1 MAKRIAI
8 SQMNASTL
16 DILNVIRENASPAY
30 RDKVPQISDV
40 RDIPRVGEVL
50 YGYPALANE
59 FISSLIN
66 RIALVRVKSANFNNM
81 FADLKKGYLEF
92 GEVVE
97 EVFVNLAK
105 AREFSVAK
113 AEQRELKRV
122 LPDVRS
128 AFHAMNYK
136 AQYPVTIQNEDLR
149 MAFTREAGV
158 LDLVAKIVDA
168 MYVANEYDE
177 FLLFKYVIIK
187 AVTKGKMFPVGFN
200 GSDMKN
206 AAKKFRG
213 ISNAIKFIS
222 TKYNA
227 SGVHTNTA
235 LEDQQ
240 IFMDADFNAQYD
252 VDVLA
257 SAFNMDKATF
267 SGKLRLIDDFTT
279 FDQERFDEII
289 ENSDQ
294 LEPITAEEL
303 ALMANVKAVLADKEW
318 FQFYDNLTQF
328 TEKYVASGLYWNY
341 FLNVWKTIST
351 SPFSNCIVFVDTQS
365 GSVALPETLTAKVT
379 GRDVSDGAT
388 ILTVEVNEVDG
399 LNGGNQNFVQTDD
412 ATQKGIAVHKFGAY
426 IFPAQAY
433 GESTAIT
440 VKVGGKYYANTSTL
454 LTNTTEIGA
463 TFTLSVVDSLPAI
476 TMASATGSLY
486 TVPVTDLQSG
496 VVVSGDKVTGTLKYQ
511 GTSNPITDVWG
522 NGYFVGL
529 KFTANDWDDY
539 TSVLVGLEPSAGSG
553 LVEIK
558 DDDTH
563 DGVFKITNKNTQKF
577 VVRATN
583 SIETIEKKYSLANLV
598 LQNE

>member
-128 AFHAMNYK
+128 AFHSMNYK

-187 AVTKGKMFPVGFN
+187 AVTKGKMYPVGFN

-267 SGKLRLIDDFTT
+267 SGKLRLIDDFTS

-294 LEPITAEEL
+294 LEPITDEEL
-303 ALMANVKAVLADKEW
+303 ALMANVKAVLADREW

-365 GSVALPETLTAKVT
+365 GSVALPENLTAKVT
-379 GRDVSDGAT
+379 ARDVSENAV
-388 ILTVEVNEVDG
+388 IMTVEINEIDG
-399 LNGGNQNFVQTDD
+399 VNGGNQNFVQTDD
-412 ATQKGIAVHKFGAY
+412 ATSKDIAVHKFGAY
-426 IFPAQAY
+426 IFPKEAF

-440 VKVGGKYYANTSTL
+440 VRVGDKYYANTSSFL
-454 LTNTTEIGA
+454 SDTTAIGT
-463 TFTLSVVDSLPAI
+463 TFTLSVVDGLNAVSV
-476 TMASATGSLY
+476 ASATGSLY
-486 TVPVTDLQSG
+486 TVPVANLQTN
-496 VVVSGDKVTGTLKYQ
+496 VTVSGDKITGTLHNQ
-511 GTSNPITDVWG
+511 TTSNPITDVWG
-522 NGYFVGL
+522 NGYFIGL
-529 KFTANDWDDY
+529 KFTTDDWSDY
-539 TSVLVGLEPSAGSG
+539 SSVLVGLEPSAGSG

-583 SIETIEKKYSLANLV
+583 GIETIEKKYSLAGLV
-598 LQNE
+598 LSNE